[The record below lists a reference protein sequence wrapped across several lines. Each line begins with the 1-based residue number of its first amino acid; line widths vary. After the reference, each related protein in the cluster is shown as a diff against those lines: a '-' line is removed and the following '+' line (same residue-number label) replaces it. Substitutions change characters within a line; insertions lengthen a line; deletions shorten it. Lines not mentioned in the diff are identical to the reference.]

1 MSVNKYTVRVVIL
14 NYNGED
20 LLPRCL
26 HSVVDAA
33 FKSRHAVAVTVLNN
47 PGPNSGLE
55 YVRNNFPSVE
65 IVELS
70 ENRILCS
77 YNDYL
82 PKIKEDIAILLNNDI
97 RVASDFIDPLVERFG
112 ENPKTFLVA
121 PRVMSFDGSKV
132 EAADSRGRM
141 RFGLFWNS
149 ARYPGYE
156 KNIMKFGATFSSGF
170 GAFDRERF
178 LELNGYD
185 DIYMPG
191 IFEDVDLC
199 YRAKQAGY
207 DLFYEPKSVVF
218 HIGQATFKEK
228 HGSKGLT
235 VLAYRNNFL
244 FLWKNFSGW
253 KFWISHVFWVIVR
266 IFGDI
271 LRLKTS
277 LVQGLTQAISIKGK
291 IRK

>member
-1 MSVNKYTVRVVIL
+1 MNEYSVHIIIL
-14 NYNGED
+14 NYNGEE
-20 LLPRCL
+20 LLPKCL
-26 HSVVDAA
+26 PSVINAKENASYPTQITILD
-33 FKSRHAVAVTVLNN
+33 N
-47 PGPNSGLE
+47 PSERSGLD
-55 YVRNNFPSVE
+55 YVSKKFPNVIIE
-65 IVELS
+65 RLGQ
-70 ENRILCS
+70 NKILCS

-97 RVASDFIDPLVERFG
+97 RVSDDFIDPLVERFI
-112 ENPKTFLVA
+112 ENSKTFLVA